1 MSNVVYLFGHSS
13 QFCRL
18 SYRSHI
24 RHMSRQV
31 RYAVHHPSAI
41 NQSPLRQVPTKT
53 KLASSAE
60 CHLILSL
67 IQSHSNAQ
75 RGLINGSNV
84 ASDDRGCVCMF
95 VCVCLFVCVC
105 MCSSACVVSL
115 CRRPVSSSCAAI
127 VSIRAPLVTFDRIF
141 GLSLNTTVQRNIFF
155 GL

>member
-1 MSNVVYLFGHSS
+1 
-13 QFCRL
+13 
-18 SYRSHI
+18 
-24 RHMSRQV
+24 MSRQV

-95 VCVCLFVCVC
+95 PV
-105 MCSSACVVSL
+105 SSACVVGL
-115 CRRPVSSSCAAI
+115 CRHPV
-127 VSIRAPLVTFDRIF
+127 PL
-141 GLSLNTTVQRNIFF
+141 LSPFELR
-155 GL
+155 L